1 MDPLILAPWRD
12 LALILLVLEAF
23 VIVAV
28 PGVVFFFALKGV
40 RALKRVI
47 RKPLKQ
53 GQMWALRIQQG
64 TTRATDAIA
73 AVPIGISS
81 NATRARVTARG
92 VWDYVLGR

>member
-12 LALILLVLEAF
+12 LALILLALEAA

-28 PGVVFFFALKGV
+28 PGVIFFFVLKGV
-40 RALKRVI
+40 RALKRII
-47 RKPLKQ
+47 RRPLKQ
-53 GQMWALRIQQG
+53 GQVWALRIQQG

-73 AVPIGISS
+73 GVPIGI
-81 NATRARVTARG
+81 NANVTRAQVTVRG